1 MLVSKL
7 ADSSWVCGTQ
17 QPAGAVWEL
26 CAVTCASSS
35 PVPEECGPHAVTK
48 QEQLFSRNAFCNLQ
62 DVRLARTCTEGPV
75 TRAL

>member
-26 CAVTCASSS
+26 CPVTCD
-35 PVPEECGPHAVTK
+35 VPEECGPRAVTK